1 MLCFALADSQS
12 TVRPTHTTLA
22 MKIAILG
29 TRGIPANYGGFETF
43 AEELSCRLVQNG
55 HAVVVYGRTNN
66 IRHTGSEYK
75 GVRLVLLPT
84 IPHKYFDTVAHTFL
98 SVWHVLFQDV
108 DVVLIC
114 NSANSIFS
122 FIPRL
127 AGKKTVVNVDGLERK
142 RAKWNWVG
150 RTYYLLSEWLSTFLP
165 NAMVTDAKSIAQYY
179 LRRYGKHSYFIPYGA
194 DDRRLSSQAALER
207 IGLEPEGYFLYV
219 TRFEPEN
226 NPLLVVRAFEQVQ
239 TGKKLV
245 IVGDAPYARDYI
257 QELKSTSD
265 PRILFPGAIYG
276 AGYRELLSHA
286 FCYIHATEVGGTHP
300 ALIEAMGCGR
310 CVLYLDT
317 VENREVAG
325 DTALPFQKSPEDLAA
340 KIHAVLGNPGLREEQ
355 QTRARDRVRNHYRW
369 DQVTLEYER
378 LFRELLGQSN
388 PQQLSMNREN
398 SELTKT
404 RS

>member
-1 MLCFALADSQS
+1 MRCFALADSSS

-22 MKIAILG
+22 MKIAIIG

-66 IRHTGSEYK
+66 IRHTDSSYK

-84 IPHKYFDTVAHTFL
+84 IPHKYLDTVAHTFL

-142 RAKWNWVG
+142 RAKWSWVG
-150 RTYYLLSEWLSTFLP
+150 KTYYLLSEWLSTFLP
-165 NAMVTDAKSIAQYY
+165 NAMVTDAKAIAQYY

-310 CVLYLDT
+310 CILYLDT
-317 VENREVAG
+317 VENREVAA

-340 KIHAVLGNPGLREEQ
+340 KIHEILGNPGLREEQ
-355 QTRARDRVRNHYRW
+355 QTRAQDRVRNHYRW

-378 LFRELLGQSN
+378 LFRELLGHSN
-388 PQQLSMNREN
+388 PQQLSMDREN
-398 SELTKT
+398 SKLTKT

>member
-1 MLCFALADSQS
+1 
-12 TVRPTHTTLA
+12 

-55 HAVVVYGRTNN
+55 HAVVVYGRANT
-66 IRHTGSEYK
+66 IRHAGSDYK

-142 RAKWNWVG
+142 RAKWNWAG

-165 NAMVTDAKSIAQYY
+165 NAMVTDAKTIAQYY

-388 PQQLSMNREN
+388 PQQLLMNREN
-398 SELTKT
+398 SKLTKT

>member
-1 MLCFALADSQS
+1 
-12 TVRPTHTTLA
+12 

-55 HAVVVYGRTNN
+55 HAVVVYGRANT
-66 IRHTGSEYK
+66 IRHAGSDYK

-142 RAKWNWVG
+142 RAKWNWAG

-165 NAMVTDAKSIAQYY
+165 NAMVTDAKTIAQYY

-194 DDRRLSSQAALER
+194 DARRLSSQAALER

-257 QELKSTSD
+257 QELKSTPD